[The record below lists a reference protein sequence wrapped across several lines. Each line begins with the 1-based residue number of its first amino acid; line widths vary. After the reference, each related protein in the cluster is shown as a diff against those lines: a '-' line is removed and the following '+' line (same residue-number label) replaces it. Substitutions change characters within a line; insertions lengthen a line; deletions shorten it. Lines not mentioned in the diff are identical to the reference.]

1 MKMNIFIG
9 IILAFLAPITI
20 AFEVS
25 NDAEAIEEVSY
36 KNDSLE
42 TIAKTIFLRHEIF
55 AERIIFFS
63 DDEEKAFIAL
73 EYFYCSM
80 LSDSADSKDRAE
92 IFYNKGMSF
101 LDDYAE
107 KHARRDMEKYD
118 TLEDRTGVTAILG
131 DFYHQPWF
139 INNKNILKG
148 MMFEHLRNRMDMAD
162 PRKNIS
168 EKRILETKMN
178 KQYCKNMY

>member
-1 MKMNIFIG
+1 M
-9 IILAFLAPITI
+9 AFLSPITT
-20 AFEVS
+20 AFKIS
-25 NDAEAIEEVSY
+25 NDNEAIEEISY

-42 TIAKTIFLRHEIF
+42 TIAKTIFLRDEVF
-55 AERIIFFS
+55 SERIIFFS

-80 LSDSADSKDRAE
+80 LSDSIDAKDRAE
-92 IFYNKGMSF
+92 RFYNKGMSF

-107 KHARRDMEKYD
+107 KHARRNMEKYN
-118 TLEDRTGVTAILG
+118 TLEDRTGITEILG

-139 INNKNILKG
+139 INDKNILKG
-148 MMFEHLRNRMDMAD
+148 MMFEHLRNRMNMAD
-162 PRKNIS
+162 LRKNIS
-168 EKRILETKMN
+168 EQRALETKMN